1 MVLSEIGT
9 RGTVA
14 ANLCQVY
21 DLTGAIAYTGP
32 VGVGQAVALLVLSP
46 LGGAAGRRRS
56 PGTAGLVRCLDLAR

>member
-46 LGGAAGRRRS
+46 LGGAAGRR
-56 PGTAGLVRCLDLAR
+56 